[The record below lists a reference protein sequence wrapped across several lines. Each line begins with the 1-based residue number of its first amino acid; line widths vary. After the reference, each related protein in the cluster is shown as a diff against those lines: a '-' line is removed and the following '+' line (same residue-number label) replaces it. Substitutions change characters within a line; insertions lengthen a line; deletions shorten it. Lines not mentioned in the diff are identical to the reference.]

1 MCGFLWSPTPKPEP
15 SRRKKVM
22 DGLWYRTCG
31 DYEVIVEVS
40 KKFLDDYED
49 SAPISAD
56 SRAEFKRCN
65 MDVHGCANEGD
76 ATAVR
81 HVLWNMDLFCPKC
94 NETTLYDDDRC
105 PSCNARL
112 WREQLTFTL
121 QQVAK

>member
-1 MCGFLWSPTPKPEP
+1 MFGWLFGARKPEP
-15 SRRKKVM
+15 SRRKKVL

-31 DYEVIVEVS
+31 DYEVIVEAS
-40 KKFLDDYED
+40 RKFLEDYED
-49 SAPISAD
+49 SGPISAD

-94 NETTLYDDDRC
+94 NENTDHDDDRC
-105 PSCNARL
+105 PFCNARL
-112 WREQLTFTL
+112 WRERLTFTL
-121 QQVAK
+121 QHVAK